1 LVPAFLFV
9 AILEQKKDTM
19 RHLLFVLVLTLFAA
33 CAQQPSSESEAIV
46 LPVENSI
53 FTTPLGKTYPLPVPN
68 EAALANFEQAK
79 KAYEANPTDVDAL
92 IWYGRR
98 TAYLGRYR
106 QAIAIYTEGIKNFP
120 QDARLYRHRGHRYI
134 SIRNYEAAIADLEK
148 ASSLIQGTEDQIEP
162 DGLPNAQNIPLSS
175 LHSNVWYHLGLAYY
189 LTEQYEKAYSAYLQC
204 RESGSNYDNIVSS
217 THWLYMIQRRLGNPS
232 RADSLLAPIEP
243 GGVVI
248 ENQSYARLCGLYK
261 GFIPADALAQAGP
274 GNPSNDAERYGLAN
288 WYLYQGDSIRARQ
301 LMESLVGEAA
311 FSSFGYLA
319 AESDLIHYF
328 SKKK

>member
-1 LVPAFLFV
+1 MRQLLIVLALTFFV
-9 AILEQKKDTM
+9 
-19 RHLLFVLVLTLFAA
+19 A
-33 CAQQPSSESEAIV
+33 CAQKPESESGAIA
-46 LPVENSI
+46 LPVEDSI
-53 FTTPLGKTYPLPVPN
+53 FTTPLGKSYPLPVPN

-79 KAYEANPTDVDAL
+79 KTCEANPTDVEAL

-106 QAIAIYTEGIKNFP
+106 QAIAIYTEGIKKYPNE
-120 QDARLYRHRGHRYI
+120 ARLYRHRGHRHI
-134 SIRNYEAAIADLEK
+134 SIREYDKAIADFEK
-148 ASSLIQGTEDQIEP
+148 AATLIQGTKDQIEP
-162 DGLPNAQNIPLSS
+162 DGMPNAQNIPLSS
-175 LHSNVWYHLGLAYY
+175 LHSNIWYHLGLAYY
-189 LTEQYEKAYSAYLQC
+189 LTHQEDKAYAAFVRC

-232 RADSLLAPIEP
+232 RADSLLAPIQAE
-243 GGVVI
+243 GVVI

-261 GFIPADALAQAGP
+261 GFIPAETLAATGP

-288 WYLYQGDSIRARQ
+288 WYLYQGDTVRSRQ
-301 LMESLVGEAA
+301 MMESLVKEAA